1 LAICACGNFFCEPF
15 CGENAFTC
23 PNDC

>member
-1 LAICACGNFFCEPF
+1 VCACGNFFCEPF